1 MIYIFLFGGSAAVLL
16 GFLYWAIAGTLSDQ
30 VDAAIDADIKG
41 LAEQYKLHGAPGIAA
56 IIAKRVQND
65 PGERTVYLLTDA
77 LRRPVVGNLSK
88 WPTVDP
94 DTRGW
99 IEFELHDRSSS
110 DGEVYLARARSFV
123 LQGGLNLLV
132 GREVRVLVRTRD
144 LVINAVIWGIAITG
158 ALALAGGVAMSRS
171 TTRRIEAINQTSR
184 EISEGALDRRIPT
197 RGTDDEFDQLA
208 LQLNEMLDRN
218 QSLMEGLRHVSDN
231 IAHDLR
237 TPLTRLRQTLEE
249 MEESC
254 LSDTEQEHAVDRAI
268 LEADGLLSI
277 FNALLRISQ
286 IEAGGRRE
294 NFGKVDLTALLTDVA
309 ELYEPVAEEKFLK
322 LAVYCDTTTEID
334 GDRDLL
340 FQAIA
345 NLVDNAIK
353 YSPPDGTVTL
363 HSVDRT
369 VSVSDTGPGIPNE
382 EREDVFRRFHRLEVA
397 RSTPGSGLGL
407 SLVEAVAHLHDGCV
421 RLEDNHPGLKATIDL
436 RQ

>member
-1 MIYIFLFGGSAAVLL
+1 
-16 GFLYWAIAGTLSDQ
+16 
-30 VDAAIDADIKG
+30 
-41 LAEQYKLHGAPGIAA
+41 
-56 IIAKRVQND
+56 
-65 PGERTVYLLTDA
+65 
-77 LRRPVVGNLSK
+77 
-88 WPTVDP
+88 
-94 DTRGW
+94 
-99 IEFELHDRSSS
+99 
-110 DGEVYLARARSFV
+110 
-123 LQGGLNLLV
+123 
-132 GREVRVLVRTRD
+132 VLVRTRD

-158 ALALAGGVAMSRS
+158 ALALTGGVAMSRS
-171 TTRRIEAINQTSR
+171 TTRRIESINQTSR

-237 TPLTRLRQTLEE
+237 TPLTRLRQTLEG

-254 LSDTEQEHAVDRAI
+254 LSDTEHKDQVDRAI
-268 LEADGLLSI
+268 READGLLSI

-309 ELYEPVAEEKFLK
+309 ELYEPVAEEKNLK
-322 LAVYCDTTTEID
+322 LALYCDTAAEID

-345 NLVDNAIK
+345 NLADNAIK
-353 YSPPDGTVTL
+353 YSPPDSTITL
-363 HSVDRT
+363 RAVDRT
-369 VSVSDTGPGIPNE
+369 VSVSDTGPGIPDHARE
-382 EREDVFRRFHRLEVA
+382 EVFRRFHRLEVA

-407 SLVEAVAHLHDGCV
+407 SLVEAVAHLHDGSV
-421 RLEDNHPGLKATIDL
+421 RVEDNHPGLTAILDL
-436 RQ
+436 R